1 MSLLHSG
8 LWPVMSFMGH
18 KSEGSSPTESSGK
31 PQTPPQQSK
40 PEEEVGVET
49 ERSVYSATGE
59 VYADEQKASPKTEKD
74 DEHPDT
80 AENLDFVVS
89 EHGKV
94 DSESNIVPNDPSE
107 SAIQNIDSSEPVDN
121 QQQKVTS
128 DLGTSEEN
136 ESGEAKAGPFE
147 ADQIEISSSLRD
159 ESDNVA
165 NACQSKDEE
174 KKEESNYEEK
184 SQAKEMIETGS
195 PVQAEVSTTIQAE
208 VGAES
213 SDSQFVSAEET
224 ERVHELLSPSV
235 SSPMAA
241 SEIVSAPVSPEHG
254 EKDKAVEVE
263 QQANDSGIVSEEQR
277 LSSEANVSVSADSV
291 CELEKL
297 KREMKMMETALQ
309 GAARQAQVLNVHNF
323 VIWEKRLACWI
334 LLVLTLKVET

>member
-31 PQTPPQQSK
+31 PQTPQQQSK
-40 PEEEVGVET
+40 PEEKVGVET
-49 ERSVYSATGE
+49 ERSVHSATGE

-128 DLGTSEEN
+128 DLGTSEET
-136 ESGEAKAGPFE
+136 ESGEAKSGPFE

-174 KKEESNYEEK
+174 K
-184 SQAKEMIETGS
+184 SQAEEMIETGS

-213 SDSQFVSAEET
+213 SDSQSVSAEET
-224 ERVHELLSPSV
+224 ERVRELLSPSV
-235 SSPMAA
+235 SSPTAA

-323 VIWEKRLACWI
+323 VIWEK
-334 LLVLTLKVET
+334 

>member
-31 PQTPPQQSK
+31 PQTPQQQSK

-49 ERSVYSATGE
+49 ERSVHSATGE

-94 DSESNIVPNDPSE
+94 DSESYIVPNDPSE

-128 DLGTSEEN
+128 DLGTSEET
-136 ESGEAKAGPFE
+136 ESGEAKSGPFE
-147 ADQIEISSSLRD
+147 ADQIEID

-165 NACQSKDEE
+165 NAFQSKDEE

-184 SQAKEMIETGS
+184 SQAEEMIETGS
-195 PVQAEVSTTIQAE
+195 PVQAEVSSTIQAE
-208 VGAES
+208 VGTES
-213 SDSQFVSAEET
+213 SDSQSVSAEET
-224 ERVHELLSPSV
+224 ERVRELLSSSA
-235 SSPMAA
+235 SSPKAV
-241 SEIVSAPVSPEHG
+241 SETVSAPVSPEHG
-254 EKDKAVEVE
+254 EKDKAVEVD

-277 LSSEANVSVSADSV
+277 LSSEANVSVSADSL

-309 GAARQAQVLNVHNF
+309 GAARQAQVLNVHTF

-334 LLVLTLKVET
+334 LLDLTLKVET

>member
-31 PQTPPQQSK
+31 PQTPQQQSK
-40 PEEEVGVET
+40 PEEKVGVET
-49 ERSVYSATGE
+49 ERSVHSATGE
-59 VYADEQKASPKTEKD
+59 VYADKQKASPKTEKD

-128 DLGTSEEN
+128 DLGTSEET
-136 ESGEAKAGPFE
+136 ESGEAKSVPFE

-165 NACQSKDEE
+165 NACQSKDEG

-184 SQAKEMIETGS
+184 SQAEEMIETGS

-213 SDSQFVSAEET
+213 SDSQFVSAET
-224 ERVHELLSPSV
+224 ERVRELLSPSV
-235 SSPMAA
+235 SSPTAA

>member
-31 PQTPPQQSK
+31 PQTPQQQSK
-40 PEEEVGVET
+40 PEEKVGVET
-49 ERSVYSATGE
+49 ERSVHSATGE

-128 DLGTSEEN
+128 DLGTSEET
-136 ESGEAKAGPFE
+136 ESGEAKSGPFE

-165 NACQSKDEE
+165 NACQSKDEG

-184 SQAKEMIETGS
+184 SQAEEMIETGS

-213 SDSQFVSAEET
+213 SDSQFVSAET
-224 ERVHELLSPSV
+224 ERVRELLSPSV
-235 SSPMAA
+235 A

-323 VIWEKRLACWI
+323 VIWEK
-334 LLVLTLKVET
+334 

>member
-31 PQTPPQQSK
+31 PQTPQQQSK

-49 ERSVYSATGE
+49 ERSVHSATGE

-128 DLGTSEEN
+128 DLGTSEET
-136 ESGEAKAGPFE
+136 ESGEAKSVPFE

-174 KKEESNYEEK
+174 K
-184 SQAKEMIETGS
+184 SQAEEMIETGS

-213 SDSQFVSAEET
+213 SDSQFVSAET
-224 ERVHELLSPSV
+224 ERVRELLSPSV
-235 SSPMAA
+235 A